1 MSIKMI
7 ALATINKSNS
17 EAAKAY
23 SARAQEL
30 VTAAN
35 GKVISK
41 HLLLNSEVG
50 NFAPDVTLT
59 IEFETTEQAKEFLN
73 SNAYA
78 ELIPLRESGFESMQ
92 IYLAK

>member
-7 ALATINKSNS
+7 ALATINKSNP

-23 SARAQEL
+23 SAKAQEL
-30 VTAAN
+30 VTASN

-50 NFAPDVTLT
+50 SFAPDVTLT
-59 IEFETTEQAKEFLN
+59 IEFETTEKAKEFLN
-73 SNAYA
+73 SDAYT
-78 ELIPLRESGFESMQ
+78 EIIPLRKKGFESMH
-92 IYLAK
+92 IYLTE